1 MTDSLRDLIDQ
12 FKGIKQ
18 SYYKKKVNPFCSHGD
33 KCFHCAIIPQ
43 LLFIY
48 CSVEVKFHVVFIYDG
63 YYFSGSLRV
72 PRTIDFEVSKLT
84 WNRVCSSY
92 VFSPFETKFKNLQKK
107 LSAKLKLYEKLAP
120 PYNNDLTEEEQ
131 LFLSKLIHDLRKITS
146 LNIRNFLTANIIQ
159 KLKGLS
165 IDSFNNDLNTE
176 ELNNSF
182 QQYSL
187 RRI

>member
-1 MTDSLRDLIDQ
+1 M
-12 FKGIKQ
+12 
-18 SYYKKKVNPFCSHGD
+18 
-33 KCFHCAIIPQ
+33 
-43 LLFIY
+43 
-48 CSVEVKFHVVFIYDG
+48 
-63 YYFSGSLRV
+63 
-72 PRTIDFEVSKLT
+72 
-84 WNRVCSSY
+84 
-92 VFSPFETKFKNLQKK
+92 
-107 LSAKLKLYEKLAP
+107 KLYEKLAP